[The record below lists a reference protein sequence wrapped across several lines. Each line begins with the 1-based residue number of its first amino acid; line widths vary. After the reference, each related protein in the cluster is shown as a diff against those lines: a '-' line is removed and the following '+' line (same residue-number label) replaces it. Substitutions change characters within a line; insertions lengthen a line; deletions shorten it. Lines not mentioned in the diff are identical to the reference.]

1 MLRILV
7 KILKF
12 SILKLSNKPIFMSNI
27 VKKYLRV
34 LEVISS
40 LNCESNLKSGVGR
53 KQKMSD
59 LEVVALSLTAEFMSI
74 DSENSLF
81 KEISNQQILNLIERS
96 QFNKR
101 RRKLFFL
108 LEEVRLKLAS
118 YFLEFE
124 DYFIVDSMPLEI
136 CKFSRHNRIKIC
148 KEEFET
154 APSKGFCASQNN
166 WFFGYKLHGVC
177 SINGIFHSLD
187 ITKAEVHDVQFLKNI
202 KQQMSDCVLL
212 GDRGYL
218 SESIQLDLF
227 QTANIKL
234 ETPKRAN
241 QKQYKPQPYIFRK
254 SRKRIETLFSQL
266 CDQFRIRN
274 NYAKTFQ
281 GFKTRILAKITALTL
296 VQYINKFIFDR
307 PINNIKNQTI

>member
-1 MLRILV
+1 M
-7 KILKF
+7 
-12 SILKLSNKPIFMSNI
+12 SPNKTISMSNI
-27 VKKYLRV
+27 VKNYLRV

-40 LNCESNLKSGVGR
+40 LNCELIYKSGVGR

-81 KEISNQQILNLIERS
+81 KQLNQAEIPNLIERS

-101 RRKLFFL
+101 RRKLFLFS
-108 LEEVRLKLAS
+108 EEIRTKLAKE
-118 YFLEFE
+118 FLEFE

-136 CKFSRHNRIKIC
+136 CKFSRHSRIKIC
-148 KEEFET
+148 KEEFES

-166 WFFGYKLHGVC
+166 WYFGYKLHGVC
-177 SINGIFHSLD
+177 SVSGIFHSLD
-187 ITKAEVHDVQFLKNI
+187 ITKAEVHDVHFLKNI

-227 QTANIKL
+227 QTVKVRL
-234 ETPKRAN
+234 ETPKRSN
-241 QKQYKPQPYIFRK
+241 QKDYKQQPYIFRK

-266 CDQFRIRN
+266 CDQFMIRR
-274 NYAKTFQ
+274 NYAKSFE
-281 GFKTRILAKITALTL
+281 GFKTRIVAKITSLTL

-307 PINNIKNQTI
+307 PINNIKIQFI

>member
-1 MLRILV
+1 
-7 KILKF
+7 
-12 SILKLSNKPIFMSNI
+12 MSNI

-40 LNCESNLKSGVGR
+40 LNCELEFKSGVGR
-53 KQKMSD
+53 KHKMSD
-59 LEVVALSLTAEFMSI
+59 LEIVALSLTAEFMSI

-81 KEISNQQILNLIERS
+81 KEINKQQIPNLIERS

-101 RRKLFFL
+101 RRKLFFFI
-108 LEEVRLKLAS
+108 EEIRVKLAAH
-118 YFLEFE
+118 FLEFE

-136 CKFSRHNRIKIC
+136 CKFARHNRIKIC
-148 KEEFET
+148 KKDFET

-166 WFFGYKLHGVC
+166 WFYGYKLHGVC
-177 SINGIFHSLD
+177 SINGVFHSLD
-187 ITKAEVHDVQFLKNI
+187 ITKAEVHDVNFLKNI
-202 KQQMSDCVLL
+202 KQQMADCVVL

-227 QTANIKL
+227 QTVNIKL
-234 ETPKRAN
+234 ETPKRTN
-241 QKQYKPQPYIFRK
+241 QKDYKPQPYIFRK

-266 CDQFRIRN
+266 CDQFKIRN
-274 NYAKTFQ
+274 NYAKSFE

-296 VQYINKFIFDR
+296 VPYINKFIFGR
-307 PINNIKNQTI
+307 PINNIKNQII

>member
-1 MLRILV
+1 M
-7 KILKF
+7 
-12 SILKLSNKPIFMSNI
+12 SPNKTISMSNI
-27 VKKYLRV
+27 VKNYLRV

-40 LNCESNLKSGVGR
+40 LNCELIYKSGVGR

-81 KEISNQQILNLIERS
+81 KQLNQAEIPNLIERS

-101 RRKLFFL
+101 RRKLFLFS
-108 LEEVRLKLAS
+108 EEIRTKLAKE
-118 YFLEFE
+118 FLEFE

-136 CKFSRHNRIKIC
+136 CKFSRHSRIKIC
-148 KEEFET
+148 KEEFES

-166 WFFGYKLHGVC
+166 WYFGYKLHGVC
-177 SINGIFHSLD
+177 SVSGIFHSLD
-187 ITKAEVHDVQFLKNI
+187 ITKAEVHDVHFLKNI

-227 QTANIKL
+227 QTVKVKL

-241 QKQYKPQPYIFRK
+241 QKDYKPQPYIFRK

-266 CDQFRIRN
+266 CDQFMIRR
-274 NYAKTFQ
+274 NYAKSFE
-281 GFKTRILAKITALTL
+281 GFKTRILAKITSLTL

-307 PINNIKNQTI
+307 PINNIKIQII

>member
-1 MLRILV
+1 
-7 KILKF
+7 
-12 SILKLSNKPIFMSNI
+12 MSNI
-27 VKKYLRV
+27 VKNYLRV

-40 LNCESNLKSGVGR
+40 LNCELIYKSGVGR

-81 KEISNQQILNLIERS
+81 KQINQAEIPNLIERS

-101 RRKLFFL
+101 RRKLFLFS
-108 LEEVRLKLAS
+108 EEIRTKLARE
-118 YFLEFE
+118 FLEFE

-136 CKFSRHNRIKIC
+136 CKFSRHSRIKIC
-148 KEEFET
+148 KEEFES

-166 WFFGYKLHGVC
+166 WFFGYKLHAVC
-177 SINGIFHSLD
+177 SVTGVFHSLD
-187 ITKAEVHDVQFLKNI
+187 ITKAEVHDVHFLKNI

-227 QTANIKL
+227 QSVNIRL
-234 ETPKRAN
+234 ETPKRMN
-241 QKQYKPQPYIFRK
+241 QLNYKSQPYIFRK

-266 CDQFRIRN
+266 CDQFLIRR
-274 NYAKTFQ
+274 NYAKTFE

-307 PINNIKNQTI
+307 PINKIKNQLI

>member
-1 MLRILV
+1 M
-7 KILKF
+7 
-12 SILKLSNKPIFMSNI
+12 SPNKTISMSNI
-27 VKKYLRV
+27 VKNYLRV

-40 LNCESNLKSGVGR
+40 LNCELIYKSGVGR

-81 KEISNQQILNLIERS
+81 KQLNQAEIPNLIERS

-101 RRKLFFL
+101 RRKLFLFS
-108 LEEVRLKLAS
+108 EEIRTKLAKE
-118 YFLEFE
+118 FLEFE

-136 CKFSRHNRIKIC
+136 CKFSRHSRIKIC
-148 KEEFET
+148 KEEFES

-166 WFFGYKLHGVC
+166 WYFGYKLHGVC
-177 SINGIFHSLD
+177 SVSGIFHSLD
-187 ITKAEVHDVQFLKNI
+187 ITKAEVHDIHFLKNI

-227 QTANIKL
+227 QTVKVRL
-234 ETPKRAN
+234 ETPKRSN
-241 QKQYKPQPYIFRK
+241 QKDYKQQPYIFRK

-266 CDQFRIRN
+266 CDQFMIRR
-274 NYAKTFQ
+274 NYAKSFE
-281 GFKTRILAKITALTL
+281 GFKTRILAKITSLTL

-307 PINNIKNQTI
+307 PINNIKIQII

>member
-1 MLRILV
+1 M
-7 KILKF
+7 
-12 SILKLSNKPIFMSNI
+12 
-27 VKKYLRV
+27 
-34 LEVISS
+34 
-40 LNCESNLKSGVGR
+40 NCELIYKSGVGR

-81 KEISNQQILNLIERS
+81 KQLNQAEIPNLIERS

-101 RRKLFFL
+101 RRKLCLFS
-108 LEEVRLKLAS
+108 EEIRTKLAKE
-118 YFLEFE
+118 FLEFE

-136 CKFSRHNRIKIC
+136 CKFSRHSRIKIC
-148 KEEFET
+148 KEEFES

-166 WFFGYKLHGVC
+166 WYFGYKLHGVC
-177 SINGIFHSLD
+177 SVSGIFHSLD
-187 ITKAEVHDVQFLKNI
+187 ITKAEVHDVHFLKNI

-227 QTANIKL
+227 QTVKVRL
-234 ETPKRAN
+234 ETPKRSN
-241 QKQYKPQPYIFRK
+241 QKDYKQQPYIFRK

-266 CDQFRIRN
+266 CDQFMIRR
-274 NYAKTFQ
+274 NYAKSFE
-281 GFKTRILAKITALTL
+281 GFKTRILAKITSLTL

-307 PINNIKNQTI
+307 PINNIKIQII

>member
-1 MLRILV
+1 M
-7 KILKF
+7 
-12 SILKLSNKPIFMSNI
+12 SPNKTISMSNI
-27 VKKYLRV
+27 VKNYFRV

-40 LNCESNLKSGVGR
+40 LNFELDFKSGIGR

-81 KEISNQQILNLIERS
+81 KQLLPGEIPNLIERS

-101 RRKLFFL
+101 RKKLFLFS
-108 LEEVRLKLAS
+108 EEVRTKLACK
-118 YFLEFE
+118 FLVFE
-124 DYFIVDSMPLEI
+124 DYFVVDSMPLEI

-148 KEEFET
+148 KDDFET
-154 APSKGFCASQNN
+154 APSKGFCASQNS

-177 SINGIFHSLD
+177 SVSGVFHSLD
-187 ITKAEVHDVQFLKNI
+187 ITKAEVHDVHFLKKI

-227 QTANIKL
+227 QTVKVRL
-234 ETPKRAN
+234 ETPKRSN
-241 QKQYKPQPYIFRK
+241 QKDYKQQPYIFRK

-266 CDQFRIRN
+266 CDQFMIRR
-274 NYAKTFQ
+274 NYAKSFE

-296 VQYINKFIFDR
+296 IQYINKFIFDR
-307 PINNIKNQTI
+307 PINNIKNQLI

>member
-1 MLRILV
+1 MT
-7 KILKF
+7 
-12 SILKLSNKPIFMSNI
+12 NI
-27 VKKYLRV
+27 VKNYLRV

-40 LNCESNLKSGVGR
+40 LNFELGFKSGIGR

-81 KEISNQQILNLIERS
+81 KQLIPGEFPNLIERS

-101 RRKLFFL
+101 RRKLFLFS
-108 LEEVRLKLAS
+108 EEVRTKLACK
-118 YFLEFE
+118 FLEFE
-124 DYFIVDSMPLEI
+124 DYFVVDSMPLEI
-136 CKFSRHNRIKIC
+136 CKFSRHKRIKIC
-148 KEEFET
+148 KDDFET
-154 APSKGFCASQNN
+154 APSKGFCASQNS

-177 SINGIFHSLD
+177 SVSGVFHSLD
-187 ITKAEVHDVQFLKNI
+187 ITKAEVHDVHFLKNI

-212 GDRGYL
+212 GDRGYV

-227 QTANIKL
+227 QSVNIKL
-234 ETPKRAN
+234 ETPKRMN
-241 QKQYKPQPYIFRK
+241 QVNYKPQPHVFRK

-266 CDQFRIRN
+266 CDQFLIRR
-274 NYAKTFQ
+274 NYAKTFE

-296 VQYINKFIFDR
+296 IQYINKFIFDR
-307 PINNIKNQTI
+307 PINKIKNQLI

>member
-1 MLRILV
+1 MLV

-12 SILKLSNKPIFMSNI
+12 SILMSPNKTISMSNI
-27 VKKYLRV
+27 VKNYLRV

-40 LNCESNLKSGVGR
+40 LNCELIYKSGVGR

-81 KEISNQQILNLIERS
+81 KQINQAEIPNLIERS

-101 RRKLFFL
+101 RRTLFLFSD
-108 LEEVRLKLAS
+108 EIRTKLAKE
-118 YFLEFE
+118 FLEFE

-136 CKFSRHNRIKIC
+136 CKFSRHSRIKIC
-148 KEEFET
+148 KEEFES

-177 SINGIFHSLD
+177 SVTGVFHSLD
-187 ITKAEVHDVQFLKNI
+187 ITKAEVHDVHILKNI

-227 QTANIKL
+227 QSVNIRL
-234 ETPKRAN
+234 ETPKRMN
-241 QKQYKPQPYIFRK
+241 QLNYKSQPYIFRK

-266 CDQFRIRN
+266 CDQFLIRR
-274 NYAKTFQ
+274 NYAKTFE
-281 GFKTRILAKITALTL
+281 GLKTRILAKITALTL

-307 PINNIKNQTI
+307 PINKIKNQLI

>member
-1 MLRILV
+1 
-7 KILKF
+7 
-12 SILKLSNKPIFMSNI
+12 MSNI
-27 VKKYLRV
+27 VKNYLRV

-40 LNCESNLKSGVGR
+40 LNCELIYKSGVGR

-81 KEISNQQILNLIERS
+81 KQINQAEIPNLIERS

-101 RRKLFFL
+101 RRKLFLFS
-108 LEEVRLKLAS
+108 EEIRTKLARE
-118 YFLEFE
+118 FLEFE

-136 CKFSRHNRIKIC
+136 CKFSRHSRIKIC
-148 KEEFET
+148 KEEFES

-177 SINGIFHSLD
+177 SVTGVFHSLD
-187 ITKAEVHDVQFLKNI
+187 ITKAEVHDVHFLKNI

-227 QTANIKL
+227 QSVNIRL
-234 ETPKRAN
+234 ETPKRMN
-241 QKQYKPQPYIFRK
+241 QLNYKSQPYIFRK

-266 CDQFRIRN
+266 CDQFLIRR
-274 NYAKTFQ
+274 NYAKTFE

-307 PINNIKNQTI
+307 PINKIKNQLI

>member
-1 MLRILV
+1 
-7 KILKF
+7 
-12 SILKLSNKPIFMSNI
+12 MSNI
-27 VKKYLRV
+27 VKNYFRV

-40 LNCESNLKSGVGR
+40 LNCKLENKTDVGR

-81 KEISNQQILNLIERS
+81 KEIDKQQIPNLIERS

-101 RRKLFFL
+101 RRKLFLF
-108 LEEVRLKLAS
+108 LEEIRTKLAS
-118 YFLEFE
+118 RFLEFE

-136 CKFSRHNRIKIC
+136 CKFSRHRRIKIC
-148 KEEFET
+148 KNDFET
-154 APSKGFCASQNN
+154 APSKGFCASQDN
-166 WFFGYKLHGVC
+166 WFYGYKLHGVC

-187 ITKAEVHDVQFLKNI
+187 ITKAEVHDVHFLKNI

-218 SESIQLDLF
+218 SQSMQLDLF
-227 QTANIKL
+227 QTVNIKL

-241 QKQYKPQPYIFRK
+241 QKDYRPQPYIFRK

-274 NYAKTFQ
+274 NYAKTFE